1 MLARPAPGLVG
12 CPAGLARGSG
22 GLLLQVADDHGL
34 SEIAAEIEDLQAQLD
49 RARERRI
56 EAILAAVDDG
66 WRLHDIAEALGIS
79 QTEVRKVILDR

>member
-1 MLARPAPGLVG
+1 M
-12 CPAGLARGSG
+12 
-22 GLLLQVADDHGL
+22 ADDHGL

-56 EAILAAVDDG
+56 QAILAAVDDG

-79 QTEVRKVILDR
+79 HMEVRKAILDR